1 MKKSIY
7 NTPVFRYIF
16 EIIVIVFS
24 VTLSFYIQDVL
35 NDREKIEL
43 KNIGLKAV
51 LTDLERD
58 KEFYTNGIS
67 RMNLTQAYI
76 DSLTNNDI
84 IPTNKIVEWGA
95 MRYFGFLG
103 QDRNYNSMIS
113 TGSIEFINNKELA
126 VINIGKVSINGRRE
140 GLCRCRGHRKGKQ
153 EIRGKSSSCDT
164 RLEFFFSSFQISFTF
179 ECKKKYENLSTS
191 LK

>member
-1 MKKSIY
+1 M
-7 NTPVFRYIF
+7 
-16 EIIVIVFS
+16 IVFS

-43 KNIGLKAV
+43 KNIGLRAV

-103 QDRNYNSMIS
+103 QFPSDSLNDS
-113 TGSIEFINNKELA
+113 
-126 VINIGKVSINGRRE
+126 VQVNG
-140 GLCRCRGHRKGKQ
+140 GVQIVKKRCQAARPAH
-153 EIRGKSSSCDT
+153 
-164 RLEFFFSSFQISFTF
+164 
-179 ECKKKYENLSTS
+179 
-191 LK
+191 